1 MVYKYFHKKSAGTIV
16 AMLANKSA
24 IKKTKLSNLELP
36 EEPHKPSIQKPKKW
50 IVHSS
55 FMDNFWVDDLANMQL
70 ITKLNKRIRFL
81 LFTFLVNMHGLFLIR
96 TLKIKI

>member
-36 EEPHKPSIQKPKKW
+36 EEPHKPSIQKPKK
-50 IVHSS
+50 
-55 FMDNFWVDDLANMQL
+55 
-70 ITKLNKRIRFL
+70 
-81 LFTFLVNMHGLFLIR
+81 
-96 TLKIKI
+96 